1 MRPLSILF
9 RGERYTSI
17 FFPSQIAISNLFK
30 NREIG
35 AGETTQLLRTHD
47 ALAGDLDLAAKRMSR
62 NSHIPVIP
70 VAERLTCSY
79 GLHAYLYTCGAQ

>member
-9 RGERYTSI
+9 SDERYTSI

-35 AGETTQLLRTHD
+35 AGETAQLLRTHD
-47 ALAGDLDLAAKRMSR
+47 ALAGDLDLAAKPMSR
-62 NSHIPVIP
+62 NSHPVP
-70 VAERLTCSY
+70 ECLTCSY

>member
-9 RGERYTSI
+9 HDERYTSV

-30 NREIG
+30 NGEIG
-35 AGETTQLLRTHD
+35 AEEMAWLLRTHD
-47 ALAGDLDLAAKRMSR
+47 ALSGDLDLVTKPMSR

-70 VAERLTCSY
+70 ECLT
-79 GLHAYLYTCGAQ
+79 